1 MARVRSPNRDKAF
14 EIYKKNNGNITNR
27 EIASVLNEDEKVIA
41 VWKSRDKW
49 NNNINVVQQLN
60 ESCTTKENEKDN
72 KRKVSKKA
80 NSSWNKESYPTMKRP
95 ANKNAITTGEF
106 ETIFFDTLEEDE
118 LELVDNTPFEKM
130 KLLKQE
136 IQLLT
141 VRERRML
148 KRIED
153 LKHSQEVVIDTETH
167 GTQGDSEVSLVNY
180 ESKLNKIQNIE
191 EALTRVQD
199 KKQKAID
206 TLHKFEMDE
215 LKANID
221 KEKLELEKYKTLG
234 DEDSD
239 NNEAIQSFLKATSM
253 SEEEIKALFADE
265 EGEEDGTT

>member
-1 MARVRSPNRDKAF
+1 M
-14 EIYKKNNGNITNR
+14 E
-27 EIASVLNEDEKVIA
+27 
-41 VWKSRDKW
+41 
-49 NNNINVVQQLN
+49 
-60 ESCTTKENEKDN
+60 
-72 KRKVSKKA
+72 KRKL
-80 NSSWNKESYPTMKRP
+80 
-95 ANKNAITTGEF
+95 
-106 ETIFFDTLEEDE
+106 LE
-118 LELVDNTPFEKM
+118 
-130 KLLKQE
+130 QE

-153 LKHSQEVVIDTETH
+153 LKKSKEVVIDTETH

-239 NNEAIQSFLKATSM
+239 NNEAIQSFLKATSV
-253 SEEEIKALFADE
+253 SEEDIKALFDDE

>member
-1 MARVRSPNRDKAF
+1 MNENAKLAYED
-14 EIYKKNNGNITNR
+14 YKKGMKYK
-27 EIASVLNEDEKVIA
+27 EIAEKHKVSISTVKSWASRYWKQKGCNPKEKVA
-41 VWKSRDKW
+41 
-49 NNNINVVQQLN
+49 
-60 ESCTTKENEKDN
+60 TK
-72 KRKVSKKA
+72 KKKGA
-80 NSSWNKESYPTMKRP
+80 PIG
-95 ANKNAITTGEF
+95 NKNATGPPGNKNAVTTGEF
-106 ETIFFDTLEEDE
+106 ENIFFDTLEKDE
-118 LELVDNTPFEKM
+118 LNLIKSIELEKR
-130 KLLKQE
+130 KLLEQE

-148 KRIED
+148 KRIDD
-153 LKHSQEVVIDTETH
+153 LKKSKEVVIDTETH

-180 ESKLNKIQNIE
+180 ESTLNKIQNIE

-239 NNEAIQSFLKATSM
+239 NNEAIQSFLKATSV
-253 SEEEIKALFADE
+253 SEEDIKALFDDE

>member
-1 MARVRSPNRDKAF
+1 MNENAKLAYED
-14 EIYKKNNGNITNR
+14 YKKGMKYK
-27 EIASVLNEDEKVIA
+27 EIAEKH
-41 VWKSRDKW
+41 
-49 NNNINVVQQLN
+49 
-60 ESCTTKENEKDN
+60 
-72 KRKVSKKA
+72 KVSISTVKSWASRYWKQKGCNPKEKKGA
-80 NSSWNKESYPTMKRP
+80 PIG
-95 ANKNAITTGEF
+95 NKNATGPPGNKNAVTTGEF
-106 ETIFFDTLEEDE
+106 ENIFFDTLEKDE
-118 LELVDNTPFEKM
+118 LNLIKSIELEKR
-130 KLLKQE
+130 KLLEQE

-215 LKANID
+215 QKL
-221 KEKLELEKYKTLG
+221 ELTVMKLELEIMKQG
-234 DEDSD
+234 G
-239 NNEAIQSFLKATSM
+239 Q
-253 SEEEIKALFADE
+253 DE
-265 EGEEDGTT
+265 EVEDDGFMEALESQVGDAWDD

>member
-1 MARVRSPNRDKAF
+1 MK
-14 EIYKKNNGNITNR
+14 YK
-27 EIASVLNEDEKVIA
+27 EIAEKHKVSISTVKSWASRYWKQKGCNPKEKVA
-41 VWKSRDKW
+41 
-49 NNNINVVQQLN
+49 
-60 ESCTTKENEKDN
+60 TK
-72 KRKVSKKA
+72 KKKGA
-80 NSSWNKESYPTMKRP
+80 PIG
-95 ANKNAITTGEF
+95 NKNATGPPGNKNAVTTGEF
-106 ETIFFDTLEEDE
+106 ENIFFDTLEKDE
-118 LELVDNTPFEKM
+118 LNLIKSIELEKR
-130 KLLKQE
+130 KLLEQE

-148 KRIED
+148 KRIDD
-153 LKHSQEVVIDTETH
+153 LKKSKEVVIDTETH

-180 ESKLNKIQNIE
+180 ESTLNKIQNIE

-239 NNEAIQSFLKATSM
+239 NNEAIQSFLKATSV
-253 SEEEIKALFADE
+253 SEEDIKALFDDE

>member
-1 MARVRSPNRDKAF
+1 MESVKERIKEDYIKGLKQKEICDKYN
-14 EIYKKNNGNITNR
+14 ISINTLKSWIKRYKWAEEKRNKGAPINKKGAPINNIK
-27 EIASVLNEDEKVIA
+27 SEKKSSDKP
-41 VWKSRDKW
+41 KSR
-49 NNNINVVQQLN
+49 L
-60 ESCTTKENEKDN
+60 TKD
-72 KRKVSKKA
+72 
-80 NSSWNKESYPTMKRP
+80 SYPLQARP
-95 ANKNAITTGEF
+95 GNKNAVTTGEF

-136 IQLLT
+136 IQLRT

-148 KRIED
+148 KRIDD
-153 LKHSQEVVIDTETH
+153 LKKSKEVVIDTETH
-167 GTQGDSEVSLVNY
+167 GTQGNSEVSLVNY
-180 ESKLNKIQNIE
+180 ESTLNKIQNIE

-253 SEEEIKALFADE
+253 SEEDIKALFDDE

>member
-1 MARVRSPNRDKAF
+1 MNENAKLAYED
-14 EIYKKNNGNITNR
+14 YKKGMKYK
-27 EIASVLNEDEKVIA
+27 EIAEKHKVSISTVKSWASRYWKQKGCNPKEKV
-41 VWKSRDKW
+41 S
-49 NNNINVVQQLN
+49 
-60 ESCTTKENEKDN
+60 TK
-72 KRKVSKKA
+72 KKKGA
-80 NSSWNKESYPTMKRP
+80 PIG
-95 ANKNAITTGEF
+95 NKNATGPPGNKNAVTTGEF
-106 ETIFFDTLEEDE
+106 ENIFFDTLEKDE
-118 LELVDNTPFEKM
+118 LNLIKSIELEKR
-130 KLLKQE
+130 KLLEQE

-148 KRIED
+148 KRIDD
-153 LKHSQEVVIDTETH
+153 LKKSKEVVIDTETH

-180 ESKLNKIQNIE
+180 ESTLNKIQNIE

-239 NNEAIQSFLKATSM
+239 NNEAIQSFLKATSV
-253 SEEEIKALFADE
+253 SEEDIKALFDDE

>member
-1 MARVRSPNRDKAF
+1 MNENAKLAYED
-14 EIYKKNNGNITNR
+14 YKKGMKYK
-27 EIASVLNEDEKVIA
+27 EIAEKHKVSISTVKSWASRYWKQKGCNPKEKVA
-41 VWKSRDKW
+41 
-49 NNNINVVQQLN
+49 
-60 ESCTTKENEKDN
+60 TK
-72 KRKVSKKA
+72 KKKGA
-80 NSSWNKESYPTMKRP
+80 PIG
-95 ANKNAITTGEF
+95 NKNATGPPGNKNAVTTGEF
-106 ETIFFDTLEEDE
+106 ENIFFDTLEKDE
-118 LELVDNTPFEKM
+118 LNLIKSIELEKR
-130 KLLKQE
+130 KLLEQE

-148 KRIED
+148 KRIDD
-153 LKHSQEVVIDTETH
+153 LKKSKEVVIDTETH

-180 ESKLNKIQNIE
+180 ESTLNKIQNIE

-215 LKANID
+215 LKVNID

-239 NNEAIQSFLKATSM
+239 NNEAIQSFLKATSV
-253 SEEEIKALFADE
+253 SEEDIKALFDDE

>member
-1 MARVRSPNRDKAF
+1 MNENAKLAYED
-14 EIYKKNNGNITNR
+14 YKKGMKYK
-27 EIASVLNEDEKVIA
+27 EIAEKHKVSISTVKSWASRYWKQKGCNPKEKVA
-41 VWKSRDKW
+41 
-49 NNNINVVQQLN
+49 
-60 ESCTTKENEKDN
+60 TKK
-72 KRKVSKKA
+72 KKA
-80 NSSWNKESYPTMKRP
+80 APIG
-95 ANKNAITTGEF
+95 NKNATGPPGNKNAVTTGEF
-106 ETIFFDTLEEDE
+106 ENIFFDTLEKDE
-118 LELVDNTPFEKM
+118 LNLIKSIELEKR
-130 KLLKQE
+130 KLLEQE

-215 LKANID
+215 QKL
-221 KEKLELEKYKTLG
+221 ELTVMKLELEIMKQG
-234 DEDSD
+234 G
-239 NNEAIQSFLKATSM
+239 Q
-253 SEEEIKALFADE
+253 DE
-265 EGEEDGTT
+265 EVEDDGFMEALESQVGDAWDD

>member
-1 MARVRSPNRDKAF
+1 MNENAKLAYED
-14 EIYKKNNGNITNR
+14 YKKGMKYK
-27 EIASVLNEDEKVIA
+27 EIAEKHKVSISTVKSWASRYWKQKGCNPKEKVA
-41 VWKSRDKW
+41 
-49 NNNINVVQQLN
+49 
-60 ESCTTKENEKDN
+60 TK
-72 KRKVSKKA
+72 KKKGA
-80 NSSWNKESYPTMKRP
+80 PIG
-95 ANKNAITTGEF
+95 NKNATGPPGNKNAVTTGEF
-106 ETIFFDTLEEDE
+106 ENIFFDTLEKDE
-118 LELVDNTPFEKM
+118 LNLIKSIELEKR
-130 KLLKQE
+130 KLLEQE

-148 KRIED
+148 KRIDD
-153 LKHSQEVVIDTETH
+153 LKKSKEVVIDTETH

-239 NNEAIQSFLKATSM
+239 NNEAIQSFLKATSV
-253 SEEEIKALFADE
+253 SEEDIKALFDDE

>member
-1 MARVRSPNRDKAF
+1 MNENAKLAYED
-14 EIYKKNNGNITNR
+14 YKKGMKYK
-27 EIASVLNEDEKVIA
+27 EIAEKHKVSISTVKSWASRYWKQKGCNPKEKVA
-41 VWKSRDKW
+41 
-49 NNNINVVQQLN
+49 
-60 ESCTTKENEKDN
+60 TK
-72 KRKVSKKA
+72 KKKGA
-80 NSSWNKESYPTMKRP
+80 SIG
-95 ANKNAITTGEF
+95 NKNATGPPGNKNAVTTGEF
-106 ETIFFDTLEEDE
+106 ENIFFDTLEKDE
-118 LELVDNTPFEKM
+118 LNLIKSIELEKR
-130 KLLKQE
+130 KLLEQE

-148 KRIED
+148 KRIDD
-153 LKHSQEVVIDTETH
+153 LKKSKEVVIDTETH

-180 ESKLNKIQNIE
+180 ESTLNKIQNIE

-239 NNEAIQSFLKATSM
+239 NNEAIQSFLKATSV
-253 SEEEIKALFADE
+253 SEEDIKALFDDE

>member
-1 MARVRSPNRDKAF
+1 MNENAKLAYED
-14 EIYKKNNGNITNR
+14 YKKGMKYK
-27 EIASVLNEDEKVIA
+27 EIAEKHKVSISTVKSWASRYWKQKGCNPKEKVA
-41 VWKSRDKW
+41 
-49 NNNINVVQQLN
+49 
-60 ESCTTKENEKDN
+60 TK
-72 KRKVSKKA
+72 KKKGA
-80 NSSWNKESYPTMKRP
+80 PIG
-95 ANKNAITTGEF
+95 NKNATGPPGNKNAVTTGEF
-106 ETIFFDTLEEDE
+106 ENIFFDTLEKDE
-118 LELVDNTPFEKM
+118 LNLIKSIELEKR
-130 KLLKQE
+130 KLLEQE

-148 KRIED
+148 KRIDD
-153 LKHSQEVVIDTETH
+153 LKKSKEVVMDTETH

-180 ESKLNKIQNIE
+180 ESTLNKIQNIE

-239 NNEAIQSFLKATSM
+239 NNEAIQSFLKATSV
-253 SEEEIKALFADE
+253 SEEDIKALFDDE

>member
-1 MARVRSPNRDKAF
+1 MK
-14 EIYKKNNGNITNR
+14 IIKKGMKYK
-27 EIASVLNEDEKVIA
+27 EIAEKHKVSISTVKSWASRYWKQKGCNPKEKVA
-41 VWKSRDKW
+41 
-49 NNNINVVQQLN
+49 
-60 ESCTTKENEKDN
+60 TK
-72 KRKVSKKA
+72 KKKGA
-80 NSSWNKESYPTMKRP
+80 PIG
-95 ANKNAITTGEF
+95 NKNATGPPGNKNAVTTGEF
-106 ETIFFDTLEEDE
+106 ENIFFDTLEKDE
-118 LELVDNTPFEKM
+118 LNLIKSIELEKR
-130 KLLKQE
+130 KLLEQE

-148 KRIED
+148 KRIDD
-153 LKHSQEVVIDTETH
+153 LKKSKEVVIDTETH

-180 ESKLNKIQNIE
+180 ESTLNKIQNIE

-239 NNEAIQSFLKATSM
+239 NNEAIQSFLKATSV
-253 SEEEIKALFADE
+253 SEEDIKALFDDE

>member
-1 MARVRSPNRDKAF
+1 MNENAKLAYED
-14 EIYKKNNGNITNR
+14 YKKGMKYK
-27 EIASVLNEDEKVIA
+27 EIAEKHKVSISTVKSWASRYWKQKGCNPKEKVA
-41 VWKSRDKW
+41 
-49 NNNINVVQQLN
+49 
-60 ESCTTKENEKDN
+60 TK
-72 KRKVSKKA
+72 KKKGA
-80 NSSWNKESYPTMKRP
+80 PIG
-95 ANKNAITTGEF
+95 NKNATGPPGNKNAVTTGEF
-106 ETIFFDTLEEDE
+106 ENIFFDTLEKDE
-118 LELVDNTPFEKM
+118 LNLIKSIELEKR
-130 KLLKQE
+130 KLLEQE

-239 NNEAIQSFLKATSM
+239 NNEAIQSFLKATSV
-253 SEEEIKALFADE
+253 SEEDIKALFDDE

>member
-1 MARVRSPNRDKAF
+1 MNENAKLAYED
-14 EIYKKNNGNITNR
+14 YKKGMKYK
-27 EIASVLNEDEKVIA
+27 EIAEKHKVSISTVKSWASRYWKRKGCNPKEKVA
-41 VWKSRDKW
+41 
-49 NNNINVVQQLN
+49 
-60 ESCTTKENEKDN
+60 TK
-72 KRKVSKKA
+72 KKKGA
-80 NSSWNKESYPTMKRP
+80 PIG
-95 ANKNAITTGEF
+95 NKNATGPPGNKNAVTTGEF
-106 ETIFFDTLEEDE
+106 ENIFFDTLEKDE
-118 LELVDNTPFEKM
+118 LNLIKSIELEKR
-130 KLLKQE
+130 KLLEQE

-148 KRIED
+148 KRIDD
-153 LKHSQEVVIDTETH
+153 LKKSKEVVIDTETH

-180 ESKLNKIQNIE
+180 ESTLNKIQNIE

-239 NNEAIQSFLKATSM
+239 NNEAIQSFLKATSV
-253 SEEEIKALFADE
+253 SEEDIKALFDDE

>member
-1 MARVRSPNRDKAF
+1 MNENAKFAYED
-14 EIYKKNNGNITNR
+14 YKKGMKYK
-27 EIASVLNEDEKVIA
+27 EIAEKHKVSISTVKSWASRYWKQKGCNPKEKVA
-41 VWKSRDKW
+41 
-49 NNNINVVQQLN
+49 
-60 ESCTTKENEKDN
+60 TK
-72 KRKVSKKA
+72 KKKGA
-80 NSSWNKESYPTMKRP
+80 PIG
-95 ANKNAITTGEF
+95 NKNATGPPGNKNAVTTGEF
-106 ETIFFDTLEEDE
+106 ENIFFDTLEKDE
-118 LELVDNTPFEKM
+118 LNLIKSIELEKR
-130 KLLKQE
+130 KLLEQE

-148 KRIED
+148 KRIDD
-153 LKHSQEVVIDTETH
+153 LKKSKEVVIDTETH

-180 ESKLNKIQNIE
+180 ESTLNKIQNIE

-239 NNEAIQSFLKATSM
+239 NNEAIQSFLKATSV
-253 SEEEIKALFADE
+253 SEEDIKALFDDE

>member
-1 MARVRSPNRDKAF
+1 MESVKERIKEDYIKGLKQKEICDKYN
-14 EIYKKNNGNITNR
+14 ISINTLKSWIKRYKWAEEKRNKGAPINKKGAPINNIK
-27 EIASVLNEDEKVIA
+27 SEKKSSDKP
-41 VWKSRDKW
+41 KSR
-49 NNNINVVQQLN
+49 L
-60 ESCTTKENEKDN
+60 TKD
-72 KRKVSKKA
+72 
-80 NSSWNKESYPTMKRP
+80 SYPLQARP
-95 ANKNAITTGEF
+95 GNKNAVTTGEF

-180 ESKLNKIQNIE
+180 ESTLNKIQNIE

-215 LKANID
+215 QKL
-221 KEKLELEKYKTLG
+221 ELTVMKLELEIMKQG
-234 DEDSD
+234 G
-239 NNEAIQSFLKATSM
+239 Q
-253 SEEEIKALFADE
+253 DE
-265 EGEEDGTT
+265 EVEDDGFMGALESQVGGAWDD

>member
-1 MARVRSPNRDKAF
+1 MNENAKLAYED
-14 EIYKKNNGNITNR
+14 YKKGMKYK
-27 EIASVLNEDEKVIA
+27 EIAEKHKVSISTVKSWSSRYCKKKGCNPKEKVA
-41 VWKSRDKW
+41 
-49 NNNINVVQQLN
+49 
-60 ESCTTKENEKDN
+60 TK
-72 KRKVSKKA
+72 KKKGA
-80 NSSWNKESYPTMKRP
+80 PIG
-95 ANKNAITTGEF
+95 NKNATGPPGNKNAVTTGEF
-106 ETIFFDTLEEDE
+106 ENIFFDTLEKDE
-118 LELVDNTPFEKM
+118 LNLIKSIELEKR
-130 KLLKQE
+130 KLLEQE

-215 LKANID
+215 QKL
-221 KEKLELEKYKTLG
+221 ELTVMKLELEIMKQG
-234 DEDSD
+234 G
-239 NNEAIQSFLKATSM
+239 Q
-253 SEEEIKALFADE
+253 DE
-265 EGEEDGTT
+265 EVEDDGFMEALESQVGDAWDD

>member
-1 MARVRSPNRDKAF
+1 MNEKA
-14 EIYKKNNGNITNR
+14 ELAYEDYLKGLKYK
-27 EIASVLNEDEKVIA
+27 EIAEKHGVSVSTVKSWASRYWKKKGCNPKEKVA
-41 VWKSRDKW
+41 
-49 NNNINVVQQLN
+49 
-60 ESCTTKENEKDN
+60 TK
-72 KRKVSKKA
+72 KKKGA
-80 NSSWNKESYPTMKRP
+80 PIG
-95 ANKNAITTGEF
+95 NKNATGPPGNKHAVKTGEF
-106 ETIFFDTLEEDE
+106 ESIFFDTLEEDE
-118 LELVDNTPFEKM
+118 LELVDNISFEKM

-153 LKHSQEVVIDTETH
+153 LKQSQEVVIDAETH

-239 NNEAIQSFLKATSM
+239 NNEAIQSFLKATSI
-253 SEEEIKALFADE
+253 SEYEIKSLFDDE
-265 EGEEDGTT
+265 EGEEDGIT

>member
-14 EIYKKNNGNITNR
+14 EIYQEHNGNIANR
-27 EIASVLNEDEKVIA
+27 EIARILNEDEKVIA

-49 NNNINVVQQLN
+49 NGNIKVVQQSS
-60 ESCTTKENEKDN
+60 ESCTTKEKRN
-72 KRKVSKKA
+72 KGGQ
-80 NSSWNKESYPTMKRP
+80 PG
-95 ANKNAITTGEF
+95 NKNATGPPGNKHAVTTGEF

-206 TLHKFEMDE
+206 LLHKFEMDE

-253 SEEEIKALFADE
+253 SEEDIKALFDGE